1 MPDSGLENQ
10 CGRYFYK
17 IFPENV
23 KKMKFTKYIWFQPG
37 SKDPKNSTAK
47 PELCSYCGNGST
59 YRFKP
64 WKRSNAK
71 DQERIQEHISHKSK
85 KIGHQRRPGVSFKKS
100 GESQVQ
106 EGKNDQSAGDQHI
119 RSGRRI
125 CFRVCQIKKSDQRIK
140 KYNTCCSN

>member
-1 MPDSGLENQ
+1 
-10 CGRYFYK
+10 
-17 IFPENV
+17 
-23 KKMKFTKYIWFQPG
+23 MKFTKYIWFQSG
-37 SKDPKNSTAK
+37 SKDPENQHCKNQ
-47 PELCSYCGNGST
+47 ELCSYCGNGST

-85 KIGHQRRPGVSFKKS
+85 KIGHQRRPGVSLGCKKS

-140 KYNTCCSN
+140 KYNTCCRK

>member
-1 MPDSGLENQ
+1 
-10 CGRYFYK
+10 
-17 IFPENV
+17 
-23 KKMKFTKYIWFQPG
+23 MKFTKYIWFQPG
-37 SKDPKNSTAK
+37 SKDPENQHCKNQ
-47 PELCSYCGNGST
+47 ELCSYCSNGST

-85 KIGHQRRPGVSFKKS
+85 KIGHQRRPGISLGCKKS

-140 KYNTCCSN
+140 KYNTCCSK